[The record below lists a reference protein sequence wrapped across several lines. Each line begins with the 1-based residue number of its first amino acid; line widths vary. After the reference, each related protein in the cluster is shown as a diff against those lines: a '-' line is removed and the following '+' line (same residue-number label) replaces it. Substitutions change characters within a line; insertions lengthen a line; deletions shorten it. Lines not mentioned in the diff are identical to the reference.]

1 MTPQALAILFAGRQF
16 TPDTEV
22 IDLVN
27 ARPVTLEPLGD
38 LPGLRTLRLHHTNP
52 HRSPG
57 GALLDLSV
65 LRKCPHLAVL
75 EIPGQNVRTLDGL
88 DGHRILHTL
97 DVSSTRVA
105 DLGPL
110 AGLPGLAV
118 LRLRHTRVTSLA
130 PLASV
135 ATLEEL
141 DIAHTAV
148 ADISVLRQ
156 LPALASLDLRAT
168 PVTDLAVLADM
179 AELRRVVLQRLDV
192 DRAAIDRLRETRP
205 DIELIV

>member
-1 MTPQALAILFAGRQF
+1 MTDQASPIMFAGRKF
-16 TPDTEV
+16 PPDTEV

-27 ARPVTLEPLGD
+27 ARLVKLEPLGD
-38 LPGLRTLRLHHTNP
+38 LPELRVLRLHWTNP
-52 HRSPG
+52 HQFPS

-65 LRKCPHLAVL
+65 LRKCPHLAVV
-75 EIPGQNVRTLDGL
+75 EIPRHNVRVLDGL
-88 DGHRILHTL
+88 EGHRNLHTV

-110 AGLPGLAV
+110 GGLQSLAV
-118 LRLRHTRVTSLA
+118 LRLRHTRVTTLA

-135 ATLEEL
+135 STLEEL

-156 LPALASLDLRAT
+156 LPALTSLDLRAT
-168 PVTDLAVLADM
+168 PVTDLAVLVEM
-179 AELRRVVLQRLDV
+179 AALRRVVVQRLGV
-192 DRAAIDRLRETRP
+192 DRAAIDLLREARP
-205 DIELIV
+205 DLELIT

>member
-1 MTPQALAILFAGRQF
+1 MTEQASSILFAGRQF
-16 TPDTEV
+16 PPDTEV

-27 ARPVTLEPLGD
+27 ARLVTLEPLGD
-38 LPGLRTLRLHHTNP
+38 LPGLRVLRLHHTNP
-52 HRSPG
+52 HRSPS

-65 LRKCPHLAVL
+65 LRKCPQLSVV
-75 EIPGQNVRTLDGL
+75 EIPRQNVRALDGL
-88 DGHRILHTL
+88 EGHRNLHTV

-110 AGLPGLAV
+110 AGLPSLAV
-118 LRLRHTRVTSLA
+118 LRLRHTRVTTLA
-130 PLASV
+130 PLDSV
-135 ATLEEL
+135 PTLEEL

-168 PVTDLAVLADM
+168 PLTDLAVLADM
-179 AELRRVVLQRLDV
+179 AALRRVVVQRLDV
-192 DRAAIDRLRETRP
+192 DRAVIDRLREARP
-205 DIELIV
+205 DLELIT

>member
-1 MTPQALAILFAGRQF
+1 MTSPILFAGQQF
-16 TPDTEV
+16 PPDTEV

-27 ARPVTLEPLGD
+27 APLVTLEPLGG
-38 LPGLRTLRLHHTNP
+38 LPELRTLRLHHTDP

-65 LRKCPHLAVL
+65 LRKCPHLAIV
-75 EIPGQNVRTLDGL
+75 EIPRQNVRALDGL
-88 DGHRILHTL
+88 EGHRDLHTV

-110 AGLPGLAV
+110 SRLPSLAV
-118 LRLRHTRVTSLA
+118 LRLRHTRVTTLA

-135 ATLEEL
+135 TTLEEL

-148 ADISVLRQ
+148 ADIAVLRQ

-168 PVTDLAVLADM
+168 AVTDLAVLANM
-179 AELRRVVLQRLDV
+179 AALRRVVVQRLDV
-192 DRAAIDRLRETRP
+192 DRSAIDRLSEARP
-205 DIELIV
+205 DVELIT

>member
-1 MTPQALAILFAGRQF
+1 MNEQASPILFAGQQF
-16 TPDTEV
+16 KPDTEV

-27 ARPVTLEPLGD
+27 ARLVTLEPLGD
-38 LPGLRTLRLHHTNP
+38 LPGLRALQLHHTNP

-57 GALLDLSV
+57 GALLDMSV
-65 LRKCPHLAVL
+65 LRKCPHLAVV
-75 EIPGQNVRTLDGL
+75 EIPGQNVRVLDGL
-88 DGHRILHTL
+88 EGHRNLHTV

-110 AGLPGLAV
+110 AGLPCLAV
-118 LRLRHTRVTSLA
+118 LRLRHTRVTTLT

-135 ATLEEL
+135 PTLEEL

-148 ADISVLRQ
+148 ADISALRQ

-179 AELRRVVLQRLDV
+179 AALRRVVVQRLDV
-192 DRAAIDRLRETRP
+192 DRYAIDRLRESRP
-205 DIELIV
+205 DVELIT

>member
-1 MTPQALAILFAGRQF
+1 MTEQASSILFAGRQF
-16 TPDTEV
+16 PPDTEV

-27 ARPVTLEPLGD
+27 ARLVTLEPLGD
-38 LPGLRTLRLHHTNP
+38 LPGLRVLRLHHTNP
-52 HRSPG
+52 HRSPS

-65 LRKCPHLAVL
+65 LRKCPHLSVV
-75 EIPGQNVRTLDGL
+75 EIPRQNVRALDGL
-88 DGHRILHTL
+88 EGHRNLHTV

-110 AGLPGLAV
+110 AGLPSLAV
-118 LRLRHTRVTSLA
+118 LRLRHTRVTTLA
-130 PLASV
+130 PLDSV
-135 ATLEEL
+135 PTLEEL

-168 PVTDLAVLADM
+168 LLTDLAVLADM
-179 AELRRVVLQRLDV
+179 AALRRVVVQRLDV
-192 DRAAIDRLRETRP
+192 DRAAIDRLREARP
-205 DIELIV
+205 DLELIT

>member
-1 MTPQALAILFAGRQF
+1 MTEQASPILFAGRQF
-16 TPDTEV
+16 PPDTEV

-27 ARPVTLEPLGD
+27 ARLVTLEALGN
-38 LPGLRTLRLHHTNP
+38 LPELRVLRLYHTNP

-57 GALLDLSV
+57 GELLDLSV
-65 LRKCPHLAVL
+65 LRKCPHLAVV
-75 EIPGQNVRTLDGL
+75 EIPRQNVRALDGL
-88 DGHRILHTL
+88 EGHRNLHTV
-97 DVSSTRVA
+97 DVRFTRVT

-110 AGLPGLAV
+110 AGLPSLAV
-118 LRLRHTRVTSLA
+118 LRLRHTRLTTLA

-135 ATLEEL
+135 STLEEL

-168 PVTDLAVLADM
+168 HVTDLSPLANM
-179 AELRRVVLQRLDV
+179 AALRRVVVQRLEV
-192 DRAAIDRLRETRP
+192 GHASIDRLREARP
-205 DIELIV
+205 DVEVIT

>member
-1 MTPQALAILFAGRQF
+1 VTGDALPILFAGRQF
-16 TPDTEV
+16 PPDTEV

-27 ARPVTLEPLGD
+27 ARLVTLEPLGD
-38 LPGLRTLRLHHTNP
+38 LPELRALRLHHTNP

-57 GALLDLSV
+57 GALLGLLA
-65 LRKCPHLAVL
+65 LRKCPHLVIV
-75 EIPGQNVRTLDGL
+75 EIPRQNVRALDGL
-88 DGHRILHTL
+88 EGHRDLHTV

-110 AGLPGLAV
+110 AGLPSLAV

-135 ATLEEL
+135 PTLEEL

-148 ADISVLRQ
+148 ADIAVLRQ
-156 LPALASLDLRAT
+156 LPSLASLDLRAT

-179 AELRRVVLQRLDV
+179 AALRRVVVQRLDV
-192 DRAAIDRLRETRP
+192 DRAVIERLREARP
-205 DIELIV
+205 DVELIT

>member
-1 MTPQALAILFAGRQF
+1 MTEQASPILFAGQQF
-16 TPDTEV
+16 PPDTEV

-27 ARPVTLEPLGD
+27 AQLITLEPLGD
-38 LPGLRTLRLHHTNP
+38 LPELRVLRLYYTNP

-65 LRKCPHLAVL
+65 LRNCPHLAVV
-75 EIPGQNVRTLDGL
+75 EIPRQNVRALDGL
-88 DGHRILHTL
+88 EGHRNLHTV

-110 AGLPGLAV
+110 SGLPSLAV
-118 LRLRHTRVTSLA
+118 LRLRHTRVTTLA

-135 ATLEEL
+135 STLEEL

-168 PVTDLAVLADM
+168 AVTNLAVLADM
-179 AELRRVVLQRLDV
+179 AALRRVVVQRLDV
-192 DRAAIDRLRETRP
+192 DHTAIDRLREARP
-205 DIELIV
+205 DVELIT